1 MSRSTPRSPHDAAGD
16 GGFES
21 RAVDRGILR
30 RRAFNLRW
38 AEQPDDVIPLT
49 AADPDLPCP
58 PAVRQAIV
66 EYTAAGNFAYGP
78 AAGLPAFREAVAD
91 HLQSRRQTPASPAG
105 IQATDSA
112 ASALFL
118 VARALLEP
126 GDEVVI
132 FDPVDFLF
140 AASTE
145 AAGGVVR
152 RVPFTRAGGLDL
164 DRLRA
169 AINPR
174 TRIIALCNPHNPFG
188 RIMSPAALAAV
199 AELAERHD
207 LWVLSD
213 EIWADIVYEDPCP
226 SVAALQRAISR
237 RTIIVGGFSKT
248 YGLAGLRIGYIR
260 TDDPAL
266 GERIFAC
273 SHAEKTAFGAAT
285 LSQIAAAAALRHGQP
300 WYRAFIA
307 HLRGVRDHLCDR
319 LDALPGLR
327 CPRPQ
332 ATYLAFPRI
341 EIPGLS
347 AEQLTERLLR
357 HARVAV
363 VPGAARWFGPGA
375 EGHIRL
381 AFATDRATVDAALAR
396 VEAHWDRCI
405 TADPAA
411 TA

>member
-1 MSRSTPRSPHDAAGD
+1 MNRSIPPSPPEPAPGVADD
-16 GGFES
+16 GGFVP
-21 RAVDRGILR
+21 RAVDRAVLR
-30 RRAFNLRW
+30 ARAFNLRW
-38 AEQPDDVIPLT
+38 AELPDDVIPLT

-58 PAVRQAIV
+58 PAVREAIAR
-66 EYTAAGNFAYGP
+66 YTAAGNFAYGP
-78 AAGLPAFREAVAD
+78 AAGLPQFREAVVD
-91 HLQSRRQTPASPAG
+91 HLRSRRATPAHPDG

-118 VARALLEP
+118 IARALLDP
-126 GDEVVI
+126 GDEVIV

-145 AAGGVVR
+145 AAGGVAR
-152 RVPFTRAGGLDL
+152 RVPFTRDGGLDL

-188 RIMSPAALAAV
+188 RIMRRESLEAVFALAEA
-199 AELAERHD
+199 HD
-207 LWVLSD
+207 LRIVSD
-213 EIWADIVYEDPCP
+213 EIWADIVYERPCA
-226 SVAALQRAISR
+226 SVAALGPEASR
-237 RTIIVGGFSKT
+237 RTVVVGGFSKT
-248 YGLAGLRIGYIR
+248 YGLAGLRIGYLR

-266 GERIFAC
+266 GRRILAA
-273 SHAEKTAFGAAT
+273 SHAEKTAYGAAT
-285 LSQIAAAAALRHGQP
+285 LSQIAAAAALRDGQP

-307 HLRGVRDHLCDR
+307 HLTRMRDLICGR

-327 CPRPQ
+327 CPAPE
-332 ATYLAFPRI
+332 ATYLAFARI
-341 EIPGLS
+341 ERPGLG
-347 AEQLTERLLR
+347 AEALAERLLT

-381 AFATDRATVDAALAR
+381 AFATDRSILDDALGRIERA
-396 VEAHWDRCI
+396 WPRCI
-405 TADPAA
+405 EPA
-411 TA
+411 